1 MTNRYFLTLLMFLII
16 LTNVSSQEF
25 SLNQVISYYSNDNIY
40 PAQTNIIGAEKYNSS
55 HTFLVLKENPTT
67 LNIDLNNFDINLSSN
82 SEIYMIV
89 FDNTQQDIFDFNLDY
104 KDAIP
109 SLFSYRDIISPKGYK
124 ITENKQLTFSLNQDI
139 NDASF
144 ILYQKTKDSLKLS
157 YFTVLNVSKSE
168 AYKYN
173 LFQLNKEILKFYCY
187 TCQVPDAGENLLIL
201 NKFNKLYFTE
211 TISND
216 SYLQSCLDPYNELNN
231 YGKTGQ
237 NSYSKYGLNNLYF
250 SWKEEDI
257 TSSLF
262 DYGAYYVDPD
272 QLKISLSKKLELLKD
287 PNNYINLNDV
297 YFQKDA
303 YNQSIIDSYTYL
315 DLNLELDLNYTSS
328 KLSIS
333 DSLVYIEQVISS
345 IPESITKRTIL
356 YAVVDGNADD
366 FDLFFAKS
374 VLDSNKFTSNNFMTK
389 ETYALNFDYEYE
401 SVGDENVEAIGT
413 LEGMITRY
421 EIPIYTLLEKYS
433 EIKNYALASIYDSNS
448 TNVLS
453 SLLSGFNLDYSTN
466 KIYLGTTLNDSIINV
481 KSFGDLEYGITK
493 NIFEKSAFLTNDW
506 KLSIDF
512 NGLTTIDYPQ
522 TVILNLSNINYEKR
536 TATITFVKDSQIND
550 YLNIYQNDL
559 LYKNN
564 LLFRT
569 LINASYF
576 NYGGIPFTSNNGNI
590 NLVNASASLYT
601 NYTNL
606 SRIQEGFIFKITDTN
621 GTLDYSYADLRP
633 ILFTSSIPTSSKI
646 NYLINLYPYLEYI
659 PSDNNI
665 SSKNKIFFNL
675 TNWNYP
681 FEMDYSSDIYYQ
693 AYIDSKIPLYLS
705 IQNYNLA
712 ESKKN
717 NYRYEIPINL
727 SLEPSF
733 FGINT
738 INVDALL
745 SGVMDNKICFRAEP
759 NSLKFWI
766 NPDVL
771 ITDYNLDSYL
781 DNSDGIIIPDIEPR
795 YGDSFNPDVSEEDDE
810 LNSKKANVLFEMKDM
825 ASIEKYHLLYKDLYN
840 RAKLD
845 LNLPDKFKSKINLTL
860 DEQEMLATLDYL
872 NAYQR
877 KYKDK
882 IVFNSYL
889 KNQVKMDPLLMSTEM
904 DNETGILNASA
915 NLKYNSLDV
924 IYAGLKYKD
933 KNGYLILNSNTYT
946 FTIDNN
952 VFNYLSRP
960 NSTRLDVKN
969 SLSNNLVK
977 NYWKNI
983 DKGNCASFAVASAQ
997 FLFKFKYISNDA
1009 GCLRTNNSTLWCYNK
1024 GIKCINPIM
1033 DLKRKRLLVTDL
1045 DNIIPGSILGVYL
1058 PNGDISRQSCTNPKA
1073 NYTHVALYLGKING
1087 VHYGMDNWAGT
1098 YRVGPVDSLY
1108 MSRGYQVRE
1117 VILPPDYID
1126 FLDSY
1131 YDYLLHNKLQ
1141 PLSNADIKRIEK
1153 EKLDSMAKS
1162 VEDPGVIESVIE
1174 WFKDVFNFN

>member
-1 MTNRYFLTLLMFLII
+1 MFLMF

-25 SLNQVISYYSNDNIY
+25 SLNKVISYYSNDNIY
-40 PAQTNIIGAEKYNSS
+40 PAQTNIIGTEKYNNS
-55 HTFLVLKENPTT
+55 HTFLVLKENPTI
-67 LNIDLNNFDINLSSN
+67 LNIDLNNFDVNLSSN

-89 FDNTQQDIFDFNLDY
+89 FNNDSQDIFDLNLDY
-104 KDAIP
+104 QETMP
-109 SLFSYRDIISPKGYK
+109 SLFLSRDLISPKGYK
-124 ITENKQLTFSLNQDI
+124 VIENKQLTLSLGKDI
-139 NDASF
+139 NEASF
-144 ILYQKTKDSLKLS
+144 VLYQKTRDHLKLS
-157 YFTVLNVSKSE
+157 YFTVLNVSGPE
-168 AYKYN
+168 AYKYD

-187 TCQVPDAGENLLIL
+187 NCQVPDVGENLFIL

-211 TISND
+211 NISND
-216 SYLQSCLDPYNELNN
+216 SYIQSCLDPHNEIQN

-287 PNNYINLNDV
+287 SSNYINLNDI
-297 YFQKDA
+297 YFQKDF
-303 YNQSIIDSYTYL
+303 YNQSIIDSYANL
-315 DLNLELDLNYTSS
+315 DLNLELDLNYTSP

-333 DSLVYIEQVISS
+333 DSLINIEQIISS

-356 YAVVDGNADD
+356 YAVVDNNIED

-374 VLDSNKFTSNNFMTK
+374 ILDSNIFVPNQFMTK

-401 SVGDENVEAIGT
+401 NISDENIESIGT
-413 LEGMITRY
+413 LEEIVTRY
-421 EIPIYTLLEKYS
+421 EIPVYTILEKYPD
-433 EIKNYALASIYDSNS
+433 IKSYALASLYDSNS
-448 TNVLS
+448 INVLS

-481 KSFGDLEYGITK
+481 KSFGDLELGVTK

-506 KLSIDF
+506 NLIIDS
-512 NGLTTIDYPQ
+512 NGLTSIAYPQ

-536 TATITFVKDSQIND
+536 TAIITFVKDSQINY
-550 YLNIYQNDL
+550 YLNAYQDNL

-564 LLFRT
+564 LLFTT

-576 NYGGIPFTSNNGNI
+576 NYEGIPFTSNNGNN

-601 NYTNL
+601 NYNNL
-606 SRIQEGFIFKITDTN
+606 SRIQEGFVFKITDTN
-621 GTLDYSYADLRP
+621 GNLDYSYADLRP
-633 ILFTSSIPTSSKI
+633 VLFTSSTSTSFKI

-659 PSDNNI
+659 SSDNNI
-665 SSKNKIFFNL
+665 FSKNKIFFNL

-681 FEMDYSSDIYYQ
+681 FEMDYSSDNYYQ

-705 IQNYNLA
+705 IQNYNLT

-727 SLEPSF
+727 GLEPSF

-745 SGVMDNKICFRAEP
+745 SGVIDNKICFRAEP

-766 NPDVL
+766 NSDIL
-771 ITDYNLDSYL
+771 ITDNNLDSYL

-795 YGDSFNPDVSEEDDE
+795 YGDSFNPDVSEEDDK
-810 LNSKKANVLFEMKDM
+810 LSSTKANVLFEMKDM

-872 NAYQR
+872 NSYQR
-877 KYKDK
+877 RYKDEV
-882 IVFNSYL
+882 VFNNYL
-889 KNQVKMDPLLMSTEM
+889 KNQVKINPLLISTEM
-904 DNETGILNASA
+904 DNQTGTLNTSA

-933 KNGYLILNSNTYT
+933 QNGYLILNSNTYT

-960 NSTRLDVKN
+960 NSTRLDVRN

-983 DKGNCASFAVASAQ
+983 NKGNCASFAVASAQ

-1009 GCLRTNNSTLWCYNK
+1009 GCLRINNSTLWCYNN
-1024 GIKCINPIM
+1024 GTKCINPIM
-1033 DLKRKRLLVTDL
+1033 DLKKKHLLVTDL

-1058 PNGDISRQSCTNPKA
+1058 PNGDTSRQGCTNPKA

-1131 YDYLLHNKLQ
+1131 YEYLLSNKIQ
-1141 PLSNADIKRIEK
+1141 PLSNADIKKIEK
-1153 EKLDSMAKS
+1153 ERLNQVVVKQ
-1162 VEDPGVIESVIE
+1162 VEEPGVMESVID
-1174 WFKDVFNFN
+1174 WFKDVFNFD